1 MSYGFKF
8 LNDSNQTIIDDTSV
22 KPWFWGQAGVSAL
35 YDETFSYNEL
45 SKYTID
51 NEPYT
56 PFTPFDA
63 PTAKRWTVYR
73 IRYNVPSAYNCF
85 TCIELPNT
93 NRAVYYRTEKTHR
106 LIGESAWVDVFA
118 FVPDTVVA
126 SSADIPRVYVFVTD
140 PVPSANLSTGYGIH
154 VFNGSQQCTY
164 DSNKRHFQPSSV
176 PLIYLPNPRDW
187 VYASGEVIPGNDT
200 QDLDLPTNMAVLL
213 PSAAPVYTTYYDNEA
228 GSGGG
233 YLAINYQGVYRR
245 VGQKIRNGM
254 PITSSSLVFGNFF
267 YGYFYN
273 TSGLGLQPVI
283 VVDATPLNQGYT
295 APEFP
300 ASYSLSASASALE
313 EGILNDPSLYRRNV
327 SIITL
332 QTAGVANGTLV
343 AYTITGVQSTDI
355 SIPLTGNFTVSGN
368 SATVTINALT
378 DTLFEGTETLT
389 LTLNNGRASVV
400 ITISDQQTYA
410 LSASRTNPEE
420 GQSILVYLNTTNVP
434 SGTLVPYQIGGITQA
449 DLSVGA
455 ISGNF
460 TVVSTGGANGTAAI
474 QLSFARDSI
483 PESEYVLLSLNG
495 RPETGINI
503 AITDLSF
510 GYNPT
515 LSIQPSTIQQNQNTV
530 IQITGGYP
538 GDTFQW
544 IILDSGVNPVDTFN
558 NRWLPAYQATAESQV
573 LSLDE
578 AGNFYNNVTG
588 YDFGGIG
595 NKVLWI
601 FTQTDKFFRSASV
614 TVSAVP
620 TFSLTG
626 SNGTKGPVTLN
637 EGQIGYFLV
646 TTTNLP
652 NGTVVYPILVGPL
665 TIGGSDVTNSAQN
678 GLVINNNT
686 GSFTLQMAADQT
698 TESDPEFNPTGQ
710 EYFQLVLDYPL
721 GTRKD
726 TYGMVYINDTSL
738 TPATYRVDRS
748 ATNTN
753 EGAGIEFAFESNQT
767 GSFYWTLTGMDF
779 ADIWY
784 VNYLVNYGDGP
795 YWESQGQ
802 INSGQIAPGGHV
814 QIFFRADQITE
825 GAQTAVF
832 DVRSGSINGPVLA
845 SNSVVINDTSV
856 YPAAGTTNGGQYCS
870 GTGLYQNYNNGS
882 GGTYA
887 VLLNAQAPQCGF
899 NVWDEQ
905 VIITSDAWGDYI
917 IPTSGYFSIVVGT
930 GEPGSGFTYAIT
942 NNSDPQPA
950 TFPASGTLDGNG
962 VFTNYIQGYQ
972 VFGPVGSTGDKRL
985 WVKFNYNDH
994 VRSARMWIV
1003 PDPGTNSGGQYCSG
1017 TTLVQNKHDGRGGVY
1032 AETVQANS
1040 PTCGYVPQ
1048 YYPYMSNNYFYN
1060 NLYDGSVQPWYIYD
1074 AKPNS
1079 TVKFTIVAGPAYV
1092 GNSAD
1097 ITTDVNGF
1105 GSFNIGN
1112 AAYVQGTYTINATFP
1127 GQDASY
1133 PSSYRTLVFYW
1144 VVYVYDY
1151 GGGGGF

>member
-8 LNDSNQTIIDDTSV
+8 LNDNNQTIIDDTSV

-45 SKYTID
+45 SKYNVD
-51 NEPYT
+51 GEPYT
-56 PFTPFDA
+56 PFKPFDA
-63 PTAKRWTVYR
+63 PYATRWTVYR

-106 LIGESAWVDVFA
+106 LIGENAWVDVFA
-118 FVPDTVVA
+118 FIPDTVVA
-126 SSADIPRVYVFVTD
+126 SSADIPRVYVFVAD
-140 PVPSANLSTGYGIH
+140 PVPTANLSTGYGIH

-228 GSGGG
+228 GAAGG
-233 YLAINYQGVYRR
+233 YVAINYQGVYRR

-254 PITSSSLVFGNFF
+254 PITSSGTISGNFF

-300 ASYSLSASASALE
+300 ASYTLSASASALE

-343 AYTITGVQSTDI
+343 AYTITGVQSSDI

-378 DTLFEGTETLT
+378 DSLFEGTETLT

-400 ITISDQQTYA
+400 VTISDQQTYA

-434 SGTLVPYQIGGITQA
+434 SGTVVPYQIGGITQA
-449 DLSVGA
+449 DLSVGS

-460 TVVSTGGANGTAAI
+460 TVVSTGGANGTGSI
-474 QLSFARDSI
+474 QLSFARDAVA
-483 PESEYVLLSLNG
+483 ENEYVLLSLNG
-495 RPETGINI
+495 RPEAGINI
-503 AITDLSF
+503 PITDLSF
-510 GYNPT
+510 GYNPSV
-515 LSIQPSTIQQNQNTV
+515 SISPSTIQQNQNTV
-530 IQITGGYP
+530 IQVTGGYP
-538 GDTFQW
+538 EDTFQW

-573 LSLDE
+573 LSLDG
-578 AGNFYNNVTG
+578 AGNFYNTVTG
-588 YDFGGIG
+588 YDFGVG

-601 FTQTDKFFRSASV
+601 FTQTDKFFRSASI
-614 TVSAVP
+614 TVSAIP
-620 TFSLTG
+620 TFSLTA
-626 SNGTKGPVTLN
+626 SNGTKGPLYIN

-646 TTTNLP
+646 TTTNVP
-652 NGTVVYPILVGPL
+652 NGTVVYPLLVGP
-665 TIGGSDVTNSAQN
+665 NSASAADIAINPAN
-678 GLVINNNT
+678 GLTINNNT
-686 GSFTLQMAADQT
+686 ASFTIQMVADQT
-698 TESDPEFNPTGQ
+698 TESDPEANPTGQ
-710 EYFQLVLDYPL
+710 EFFQLVLDYPL

-726 TYGMVYINDTSL
+726 TYGTVYINDISL
-738 TPATYRVDRS
+738 TPASYSVTRS
-748 ATNTN
+748 AASVN
-753 EGAGIEFAFESNQT
+753 EGSVVDFTFTTNQT
-767 GSFYWTLTGMDF
+767 GVFYWTLTGMEM
-779 ADIWY
+779 ADIFEVSYWVY
-784 VNYLVNYGDGP
+784 DGEYY
-795 YWESQGQ
+795 YWQSQGQ
-802 INSGQIAPGGHV
+802 INSGTIYAGGRV
-814 QIFFRADQITE
+814 QVYFRNDQITE
-825 GAQTAVF
+825 GPQDAYF
-832 DVRSGSINGPVLA
+832 SVRAGGITGFPLA
-845 SNSVVINDTSV
+845 TQIVTINDTSV
-856 YPAAGTTNGGQYCS
+856 YPAAGTPSGGPYCS
-870 GTGLYQNYNNGS
+870 GIGLYQSYHNGS

-887 VLLNAQAPQCGF
+887 VLLDAQATQCGF

-905 VIITSDAWGDYI
+905 VVITSDAWGDYI

-930 GEPGSGFTYAIT
+930 GEPASGFTYAIT

-950 TFPASGTLDGNG
+950 TFPASGTLDANG
-962 VFTNYIQGYQ
+962 VFTNYIRGQD
-972 VFGPVGSTGDKRL
+972 VFGTAGATGDKRL
-985 WVKFNYNDH
+985 WVKFNYNGH

-1003 PDPGTNSGGQYCSG
+1003 PDPGTNSGGQYCQG
-1017 TTLVQNKHDGRGGVY
+1017 TTLRQNKHDGRGGTY
-1032 AETVQANS
+1032 AETVQSNS
-1040 PTCGYVPQ
+1040 PTCGYVQQ
-1048 YYPYMSNNYFYN
+1048 YYPYMSQTYYYN
-1060 NLYDGSVQPWYIYD
+1060 NIFYGSVDIWYIYD

-1092 GNSAD
+1092 GNNAD
-1097 ITTDVNGF
+1097 IITNASGF

-1127 GQDASY
+1127 AQDASY
-1133 PSSYRTLVFYW
+1133 PSGFRTLVFYW
-1144 VVYVYDY
+1144 VVVNQDN
-1151 GGGGGF
+1151 GGY

>member
-45 SKYTID
+45 SKYNVD
-51 NEPYT
+51 GEPYT
-56 PFTPFDA
+56 PFKPFDA
-63 PTAKRWTVYR
+63 PYATRWTVYR
-73 IRYNVPSAYNCF
+73 IRYNLPSAYNCF

-106 LIGESAWVDVFA
+106 LIGENAWVDVFA
-118 FVPDTVVA
+118 FIPDTVVA
-126 SSADIPRVYVFVTD
+126 SSADIPRVYVFVAD
-140 PVPSANLSTGYGIH
+140 PVPTANLSTGYGIH

-228 GSGGG
+228 GAAGG
-233 YLAINYQGVYRR
+233 YVAINYQGVYRR

-254 PITSSSLVFGNFF
+254 PITSSGTISGNFF

-300 ASYSLSASASALE
+300 ASYTLSASASALE

-343 AYTITGVQSTDI
+343 AYTITGVQSSDI

-378 DTLFEGTETLT
+378 DSLFEGTETLT

-400 ITISDQQTYA
+400 VTISDQQTYA
-410 LSASRTNPEE
+410 LSASKTNPEE

-434 SGTLVPYQIGGITQA
+434 GGTVVPYQIGGITQA
-449 DLSVGA
+449 DLSVGSV
-455 ISGNF
+455 SGNF
-460 TVVSTGGANGTAAI
+460 TVVSTGGANGTASI
-474 QLSFARDSI
+474 QLSFSRDAI
-483 PESEYVLLSLNG
+483 PENETVSLTLNG
-495 RPETGINI
+495 RPEVGINI
-503 AITDLSF
+503 PITDLSF
-510 GYNPT
+510 GYNPSV
-515 LSIQPSTIQQNQNTV
+515 SIQPSTIQQNQNTT
-530 IQITGGYP
+530 IQVTGGVP
-538 GDTFQW
+538 NDTFQW
-544 IILDSGVNPVDTFN
+544 IILDSGINPVDTFN
-558 NRWLPAYQATAESQV
+558 NRWLPAYQTTAESQV

-578 AGNFYNNVTG
+578 AGNFYNTVTG
-588 YDFGGIG
+588 YDFGIG

-601 FTQTDKFFRSASV
+601 FTQTDKYFRSASI
-614 TVSAVP
+614 TVSAIP
-620 TFSLTG
+620 TFSLTA
-626 SNGTKGPVTLN
+626 SNGTKGPLYIN
-637 EGQIGYFLV
+637 EGQTAYFV
-646 TTTNLP
+646 VNTTNIP

-665 TIGGSDVTNSAQN
+665 TIGGSDVSNSAQN

-738 TPATYRVDRS
+738 TPASYRVDRS
-748 ATNTN
+748 ATNTS

-767 GSFYWTLTGMDF
+767 GTFYWTLTGMDF
-779 ADIWY
+779 ADIWF
-784 VNYLVNYGDGP
+784 VNYQVNYGEGLE
-795 YWESQGQ
+795 WAGQGQ
-802 INSGQIAPGGHV
+802 INSGTIVAGGHI

-832 DVRSGSINGPVLA
+832 DVRSGSITGPVLA
-845 SNSVVINDTSV
+845 SNTVVINDTSV
-856 YPAAGTTNGGQYCS
+856 WPAAGTTNGGQYCS
-870 GTGLYQNYNNGS
+870 GIGLYQNYNNGN

-887 VLLNAQAPQCGF
+887 VLLDAQSPQCGF
-899 NVWDEQ
+899 NVWDET
-905 VIITSDAWGDYI
+905 VTITSDAWGDYI
-917 IPTSGYFSIVVGT
+917 IPTSGYFSIVIGT
-930 GEPGSGFTYAIT
+930 GQPDSGFTYNIT
-942 NNSDPQPA
+942 NNWDPQPT
-950 TFPASGTLDGNG
+950 TFPASGTLNGDG
-962 VFTNYIQGYQ
+962 VFTNYIRGQD
-972 VFGPVGSTGDKRL
+972 VFGTAGATGDKRL
-985 WVKFNYNDH
+985 WVKFNYNGH

-1003 PDPGTNSGGQYCSG
+1003 PDPGTNSGGQYCQG
-1017 TTLVQNKHDGRGGVY
+1017 TTLRQNKHDGRGGTY
-1032 AETVQANS
+1032 AETVQSNS

-1048 YYPYMSNNYFYN
+1048 YYPYMGSDYYYYYTGDFYHA
-1060 NLYDGSVQPWYIYD
+1060 LWITYG

-1079 TVKFTIVAGPAYV
+1079 VVRYTIVAGPAYV
-1092 GNSAD
+1092 GASAEV
-1097 ITTDVNGF
+1097 TSNGS
-1105 GSFNIGN
+1105 GTATYDIGN
-1112 AAYVQGTYTINATFP
+1112 AAYAAGTYTINATFP
-1127 GQDASY
+1127 AQDASY
-1133 PSSYRTLVFYW
+1133 PTGYRTLVFYW
-1144 VVYVYDY
+1144 IVSPGY
-1151 GGGGGF
+1151 GQGGY